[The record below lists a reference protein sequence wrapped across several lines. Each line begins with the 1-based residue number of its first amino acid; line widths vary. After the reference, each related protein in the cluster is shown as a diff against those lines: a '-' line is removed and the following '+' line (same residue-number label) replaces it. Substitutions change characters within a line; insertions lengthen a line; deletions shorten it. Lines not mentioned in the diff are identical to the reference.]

1 MKKKIFAGALLAAF
15 SAAMLVG
22 CGKKNQEKKDDVV
35 DTTTSK
41 NASEDTSTTST
52 NTSTTTSAEG
62 DTSTSASVKADFNV
76 EYIDPETG
84 ETGHLTAVNGV
95 VSGLPEVD
103 EFTIEDDL
111 FITKYQFV
119 GFFNGDTKI
128 QNGDKITDDL
138 MLYPHQEILNQ
149 DLNSNTEEK
158 VDISWRI
165 DELISYFEN
174 IYVAPSVVYIKGA
187 TGTLNEFAFKN
198 ADGTYT
204 TSKYNKLI
212 NNYKTSLETLESV
225 MEDESLEAEYDK
237 DGFYI
242 SFGEGAK
249 TSYIFDTNLNPVSA
263 TMTVSGMPL
272 ELNFYNGADYQE
284 LSEEEFVVFTQGLQP
299 VLASKLKMN
308 VNVNVENSDLSI
320 YGSAVYEYDDDTKK
334 LEIKDSY
341 NMDSDILEFLDE
353 YKDLTAIEAIGM
365 DGIKGFYVGYNSFR
379 IIADQ
384 DGDDVIAEFNLDGS
398 IKKIIFGNK
407 AVAEFQFGYEEG
419 VLTQI
424 TFEEFLA
431 DTATND
437 DPLYMDISY
446 KDSISNIYSTVV
458 RIRDEYNPFIIDG
471 STRMNEF
478 EEYDAIVKGSYGI
491 ISYITSLVNI
501 EDVEFYKDEAGYF
514 AIFEKGSYSYQISFD
529 KFGRLTAIDKQNMN
543 NYQMTQFKIEIAN
556 EEYGCVIIED
566 NVFDKEYT
574 QYKPILTEIDYP
586 EISKGKIETDGK
598 GYWYTAIGLIDYDS
612 EEYEKAI
619 AVPGTKKYV
628 IVYDNEDAII
638 LTIYTNYD
646 RTLANNQIVFKKGS
660 AIYDGDTPLF
670 KINNVTGYELEGYYG
685 NPSCTTPVVKTLTYN
700 NNAIIYAKLTP
711 LTLKNYSIMGTGIV
725 GSNHTFNSIE
735 TQGPQDLRATTMGCV
750 FVGGTVNAERT
761 ADRIE
766 TEISSG
772 TIVEFEAKS
781 RANLTI
787 NLKPSDA
794 TQAKYIEVFQYYP
807 GKPVDLMF
815 VHGVIYKLEN
825 GEFIQVS
832 KDETVSEYY
841 FKDTMEATKDGENV
855 ILTGQLVDDQ
865 KTYIKFYQD
874 VALNLLTITY

>member
-1 MKKKIFAGALLAAF
+1 
-15 SAAMLVG
+15 
-22 CGKKNQEKKDDVV
+22 
-35 DTTTSK
+35 
-41 NASEDTSTTST
+41 
-52 NTSTTTSAEG
+52 
-62 DTSTSASVKADFNV
+62 
-76 EYIDPETG
+76 
-84 ETGHLTAVNGV
+84 
-95 VSGLPEVD
+95 
-103 EFTIEDDL
+103 
-111 FITKYQFV
+111 
-119 GFFNGDTKI
+119 
-128 QNGDKITDDL
+128 

-165 DELISYFEN
+165 DEVISYFEN

-212 NNYKTSLETLESV
+212 NNYKTSLEVLESV

-242 SFGEGAK
+242 SFGEGNK

-263 TMTVSGMPL
+263 TMTFSGSPL
-272 ELNFYNGADYQE
+272 SLNFYNGADYHE
-284 LSEEEFVVFTQGLQP
+284 VSAEEFVEITQGLQP
-299 VLASKLKMN
+299 VLASKLKISVNLN
-308 VNVNVENSDLSI
+308 VQDTDLST
-320 YGSAVYEYDDDTKK
+320 YGYAFYEYDDDTKK

-341 NMDSDILEFLDE
+341 NMDSDVLEFLDE
-353 YKDLTAIEAIGM
+353 YKDLTAIDAVEM

-398 IKKIIFGNK
+398 VKKIVFGSI
-407 AVAEFQFGYEEG
+407 ATAEFQFGYEEG
-419 VLTQI
+419 VLTPI

-458 RIRDEYNPFIIDG
+458 RIRDEQNPVIIDG
-471 STRMNEF
+471 NIRMNEF
-478 EEYDAIVKGSYGI
+478 DEYDAIVKGSYGI
-491 ISYITSLVNI
+491 ISYITSLVDI

-574 QYKPILTEIDYP
+574 YYKPILTETDYP

-598 GYWYTAIGLIDYDS
+598 AYWYTSIGLIDYDG

-638 LTIYTNYD
+638 LTIYTNLD
-646 RTLANNQIVFKKGS
+646 KTFANKQIVFKKGS

-685 NPSCTTPVVKTLTYN
+685 NPSCTTPVVKTTIYN
-700 NNAIIYAKLTP
+700 NDATIYAKLTP
-711 LTLKNYSIMGTGIV
+711 LTLSNYTILGTGTT
-725 GSNHTFNSIE
+725 GSYHTFDSIE

-750 FVGGTVNAERT
+750 YVGGKVVAVRT
-761 ADRIE
+761 ANKIS
-766 TEISSG
+766 TEIYSG
-772 TIVEFEAKS
+772 TVVEFETGSGVNIDLNVTLSDEDAD
-781 RANLTI
+781 TI
-787 NLKPSDA
+787 AIFNYMGS
-794 TQAKYIEVFQYYP
+794 TNP
-807 GKPVDLMF
+807 GTAIINTGKV
-815 VHGVIYKLEN
+815 YKIVN
-825 GEFIQVS
+825 GEFVKVTS
-832 KDETVSEYY
+832 TSDTATEYY
-841 FKDTMEATKDGENV
+841 YKYPLSESKSGKALVMSG
-855 ILTGQLVDDQ
+855 TGLKAG

-874 VALNLLTITY
+874 VALNSIDIRY